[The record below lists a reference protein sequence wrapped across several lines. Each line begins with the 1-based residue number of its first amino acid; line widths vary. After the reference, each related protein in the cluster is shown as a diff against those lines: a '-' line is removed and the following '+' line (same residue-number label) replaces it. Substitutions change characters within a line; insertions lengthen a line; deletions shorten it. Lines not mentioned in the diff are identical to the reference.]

1 MNKIHKIKL
10 FKRNQQR
17 NLDIS
22 GMKHDKNI
30 KKTKTKDLTTV
41 LDSNLVI

>member
-1 MNKIHKIKL
+1 MYCKDVNEQDTYKIKL

-30 KKTKTKDLTTV
+30 KKKKQK
-41 LDSNLVI
+41 I